1 MDLSNIDVSEL
12 SFSEQ
17 FFLKIILDGIKVR
30 ESLEVMTQDPMKYN
44 TELLMKILEDN
55 KETEYGQKYGFA
67 NIKSVEEYQ
76 NKVPITDYDSY
87 ADYIYR
93 MTENGER
100 NLLTAYDVIHYA
112 KSSGTMGNPK
122 RIPVTSHSQEINIRY
137 NYNYLFSSFVETAG
151 TEWTKSPFLNLA
163 EISISELPSGDTY
176 GSISGKIL
184 EGFGEKFSKLVT
196 SPIEALMPDVKT
208 NTRYVHARFAL
219 INPDIP
225 FTLTTLITLFLE
237 SLRYI
242 KGNWELLV
250 NDIEKGTI
258 DESIRMPEEVR
269 ESLLRKIEPMP
280 ERAAELRKIFE
291 EGFDEPIVPKIWPKM
306 LFLIGCGSGGFS
318 NYIEKIKKFT
328 GPDLN
333 FVLVGLLASEGMFS
347 IFLELNKPDSVLIPD
362 SMFFE
367 FLPLDADGDY
377 SKIVTLDK
385 LEEGRDYEVITTNL
399 SGFYRYRMKD
409 VVRCIGR
416 HNNTPV
422 IDFLYRLDQCLSLTG
437 EKVNEEN
444 LRAAAYK
451 TEKDLGFYL
460 VDFSVYADS
469 DSSPMRYVYFMEVED
484 LPDDVTKDVIQ
495 EKLNENFCAT
505 DPVLSYKIEKGLIG
519 KTELHLVQPET
530 YRFYKELKIARG
542 TSSAQVKPPRILRD
556 EPDIRFF
563 NILLDDKLNSD
574 LGSNMDEII
583 LKSNLDN
590 LNPLLV
596 TVEDLLEDKRIS
608 TKSKLQLE
616 LIIEELFVNI
626 CNYAYEKEGQVKI
639 QYGLFENPLRIVMN
653 FIDEGVEFNPL
664 NKEKPDLTLDAD
676 QREIGGLGLT
686 IVRKNVDKLDYKYE
700 NNQNILTIE
709 KIFDSIE

>member
-1 MDLSNIDVSEL
+1 MDLSNIDASNW

-17 FFLKIILDGIKVR
+17 FFLKCISDGFKVR
-30 ESLEVMTQDPMKYN
+30 ESLAIMTQDPMKYN
-44 TELLMKILEDN
+44 TDLLMKILDDN
-55 KETEYGQKYGFA
+55 KETEYGQKYDFA
-67 NIKSVEEYQ
+67 NIKSIEEYQ

-93 MTENGER
+93 MTENGEK
-100 NLLTAYDVIHYA
+100 NLLTAYDVVHYA

-122 RIPVTSHSQEINIRY
+122 RIPVTNLSQEIYIKY
-137 NYNYLFSSFVETAG
+137 DFAYLFSSFVEKAG
-151 TEWTKSPFLNLA
+151 LDWTKSPFLNLA
-163 EISISELPSGDTY
+163 EISISTLPSGDTY

-184 EGFGEKFSKLVT
+184 EGFGDKLSDIVT
-196 SPIEALMPDVKT
+196 SPIEALMPNVKT

-219 INPDIP
+219 IDPDIP
-225 FTLTTLITLFLE
+225 FVITSFITLFLE

-250 NDIEKGTI
+250 NDIENGTI
-258 DESIRMPEEVR
+258 DESIRMPDEVR
-269 ESLLRKIEPMP
+269 ESLLGKIEPMP

-306 LFLIGCGSGGFS
+306 MFLIGCGSGGFA
-318 NYIEKIKKFT
+318 NYVEKVREFT

-333 FVLVGLLASEGMFS
+333 FVLVGLTASEGMFS
-347 IFLELNKPDSVLIPD
+347 LFLELNNHDAILIPD
-362 SMFFE
+362 SMFYE
-367 FLPLDADGDY
+367 FLPLDAEGDY
-377 SKIVTLDK
+377 SKVVTLDK
-385 LEEGRDYEVITTNL
+385 LEEGKKYEVITTNL

-409 VVRCIGR
+409 VVRCVGWY
-416 HNNTPV
+416 NNTP
-422 IDFLYRLDQCLSLTG
+422 IIEFLYRLDQCLSLTG

-444 LRAAAYK
+444 MRDAAYK
-451 TEKDLGFYL
+451 TEKDFGFYL

-469 DSSPMRYVYFMEVED
+469 DSSPMKYVFLMEVEN
-484 LPDDVTKDVIQ
+484 LPEGVTREILQ

-505 DPVLSYKIEKGLIG
+505 DPVLGYKIEKGLIG
-519 KTELHLVQPET
+519 KTELHFLQPET
-530 YRFYKELKIARG
+530 YLFYKELRVARG

-563 NILLDDKLNSD
+563 NVLIDEELDSDFGFDKK
-574 LGSNMDEII
+574 EIV
-583 LKSNLDN
+583 LKSNLEN

-596 TVEDLLEDKRIS
+596 TIEELLEEEGVA
-608 TKSKLQLE
+608 TKSRLQLE

-626 CNYAYEKEGQVKI
+626 CNYAYEEEGQIKI
-639 QYGLFENPLRIVMN
+639 QYRLLRNPLRIVIN

-664 NKEKPDLTLDAD
+664 NKNAPDLSLKAD
-676 QREIGGLGLT
+676 QRDIGGLGLT
-686 IVRKNVDKLDYKYE
+686 IVRKNADRMCYKYE

-709 KIFDSIE
+709 KIF